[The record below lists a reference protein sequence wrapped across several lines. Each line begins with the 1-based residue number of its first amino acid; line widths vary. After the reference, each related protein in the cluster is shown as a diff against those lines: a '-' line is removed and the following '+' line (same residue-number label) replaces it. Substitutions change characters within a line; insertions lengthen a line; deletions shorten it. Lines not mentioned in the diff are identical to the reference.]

1 VKAVTFQGPLKVEV
15 KDMPDPTIQDP
26 NDVILKVTTAGICGS
41 DVHAYDGRMN
51 IPATGWSMGHEY
63 IGEVVEVGPN
73 VKNFK
78 PGDRAVGSF
87 VACCGECYYCTTGWP
102 SLCAK
107 QQFFGFIVLGG
118 AQAEYLRVP
127 NGHYTLEKVPDGLSD
142 EKAIFTGDIFS
153 TGYFCADRGEI
164 KPNDVVAVVGSGPVG
179 LFAQMSALM
188 FEPKVVLAIDQMPER
203 LEMSKRIG
211 AVPVDMSQVDA
222 ASVVKEHSEGRGA
235 DVVLEAVGIEPS
247 LKSCFQYVRGGGTI
261 SAVGM
266 YTEQEF
272 PFPMFQ
278 SFLRDIT
285 FKIGVCPVKRYMGN
299 LLGQIADGK
308 MDPSMIITHTMSLDD
323 APRGY
328 DIFHHRKENCIKV
341 VLKPHG

>member
-1 VKAVTFQGPLKVEV
+1 MKAVTFQGPLKVEV
-15 KDMPDPTIQDP
+15 KDMPDPAIQDP
-26 NDVILKVTTAGICGS
+26 HDVILKVTTAGICGS

-63 IGEVVEVGPN
+63 IGEVMEVGGD

-87 VACCGECYYCTTGWP
+87 VSCCGECYYCKSGWP
-102 SLCAK
+102 SQCAK

-164 KPNDVVAVVGSGPVG
+164 KPGDVVAVVGSGPVG

-211 AVPVDMSQVDA
+211 AVPVDMSQVDPVA
-222 ASVVKEHSEGRGA
+222 VVKEHSEGRGA
-235 DVVLEAVGIEPS
+235 DVVLEAVGIAAS
-247 LKSCFQYVRGGGTI
+247 LESCFRYVRAAGTI

-266 YTEQEF
+266 YTEPEF

-278 SFLRDIT
+278 SFLRDIS

>member
-1 VKAVTFQGPLKVEV
+1 MKAVTFQGPFKLEV
-15 KDMPDPTIQDP
+15 KDVPDPAIQDP
-26 NDVILKVTTAGICGS
+26 KDVILKVTTAGICGS
-41 DVHAYDGRMN
+41 DVHAYDGRMTL
-51 IPATGWSMGHEY
+51 PPTGWSMGHEY
-63 IGEVVEVGPN
+63 IGEVVETGADVT
-73 VKNFK
+73 NFK

-87 VACCGECYYCTTGWP
+87 VSSCGECYYCTTGWP
-102 SLCAK
+102 SQCAK
-107 QQFFGFIVLGG
+107 QAFFGFILLGG

-142 EKAIFTGDIFS
+142 EKAVFAGDILS

-164 KPNDVVAVVGSGPVG
+164 KPGDVVAVVGSGPVG

-188 FEPKVVLAIDQMPER
+188 FEPKVVLAIDSMPER

-211 AVPVDMSQVDA
+211 AVPVDMSKVDA
-222 ASVVKEHSEGRGA
+222 ATVVKEHSEGRGA
-235 DVVLEAVGIEPS
+235 DVVLEAVGIEQS
-247 LKSCFQYVRGGGTI
+247 LKSCFQYVRAAGTI

-266 YTEQEF
+266 YTEPEF
-272 PFPMFQ
+272 SFPMFQ
-278 SFLRDIT
+278 SFLRDLS
-285 FKIGVCPVKRYMGN
+285 FKIGVCPVKRYMGK
-299 LLGQIADGK
+299 LLGMVAEGK
-308 MDPSMIITHTMSLDD
+308 MDPSMIITHSMPLDD